1 MNALKLVGLVLVAG
15 WAAGTI
21 GGMVGARQGKQ
32 AVEAAKA
39 KGEAK

>member
-1 MNALKLVGLVLVAG
+1 MSALKLVGLVLVAG

-21 GGMVGARQGKQ
+21 GGMVGKRQGEKEVN
-32 AVEAAKA
+32 AVK